1 MTRLEFMKELE
12 SLLPDIPLDERNEAL
27 TYYNGYFDDAG
38 EEQEEEIVKELG
50 SPEKVAAIIKA
61 DLNIDSADL
70 ESKGFFTE
78 RGYQEA
84 ITSEFELAKTES
96 SQPDQKQAEQSSHN
110 SPADRINAS
119 QDGGSSQAGYSSQA
133 TYSNQEAY
141 NDPAN
146 NGTNRTNSDYVNSGT
161 NTNETRYSSN
171 QNGNGNEW
179 QNNQWESNNRSSYNG
194 YNGSSNYGNHNY
206 TDSGREKDGSGNILR
221 ILLIIVTFPIWFP
234 IVVTVLSIAFAVIAT
249 LFGLIFGLGVTGVS
263 LIGAGVILFLAGLT
277 ELATPFY
284 GLAAMGGGLVVLSIG
299 MLITIVVGFL
309 CKKVVPVMVN
319 GFVNLCRLPFK
330 NRRAMA

>member
-12 SLLPDIPLDERNEAL
+12 SLLLDIPLDERSEAL
-27 TYYNGYFDDAG
+27 AYYNGYFDDAG

-96 SQPDQKQAEQSSHN
+96 SQTNQKQAEQN
-110 SPADRINAS
+110 NQANLNNNNRNDNND
-119 QDGGSSQAGYSSQA
+119 QTDYNSQANFNS
-133 TYSNQEAY
+133 QEAY
-141 NDPAN
+141 NGQANYNGKDQANSYYAN
-146 NGTNRTNSDYVNSGT
+146 NGS
-161 NTNETRYSSN
+161 NTYDTRYGSN
-171 QNGNGNEW
+171 HNGNRNEW
-179 QNNQWESNNRSSYNG
+179 QNSHWEGSNRSDNG
-194 YNGSSNYGNHNY
+194 YSGSSNYGNHNY

>member
-12 SLLPDIPLDERNEAL
+12 SLLLDIPLDERNEAL
-27 TYYNGYFDDAG
+27 AYYNGYFDDAG

-84 ITSEFELAKTES
+84 ITSEFELAKTEG
-96 SQPDQKQAEQSSHN
+96 SQTNQKQAEQSNQSN
-110 SPADRINAS
+110 LNNNNLNDNNIQTDYN
-119 QDGGSSQAGYSSQA
+119 SQASFNS
-133 TYSNQEAY
+133 QEAY
-141 NDPAN
+141 NGQAN
-146 NGTNRTNSDYVNSGT
+146 FNGADQANSYYTNSGS
-161 NTNETRYSSN
+161 NTNDTRYGSN
-171 QNGNGNEW
+171 QSNRNEW
-179 QNNQWESNNRSSYNG
+179 QNNHREGNNRNSDNG
-194 YNGSSNYGNHNY
+194 YSGSSNYGNHNY
-206 TDSGREKDGSGNILR
+206 ANSGREKDGSGNVLR

-234 IVVTVLSIAFAVIAT
+234 IVVTVLSIAFAVVAT
-249 LFGLIFGLGVTGVS
+249 MFGLIFGLGVTGVS

-284 GLAAMGGGLVVLSIG
+284 GLAAMGGGLVILGIG
-299 MLITIVVGFL
+299 MLITTGVGFL